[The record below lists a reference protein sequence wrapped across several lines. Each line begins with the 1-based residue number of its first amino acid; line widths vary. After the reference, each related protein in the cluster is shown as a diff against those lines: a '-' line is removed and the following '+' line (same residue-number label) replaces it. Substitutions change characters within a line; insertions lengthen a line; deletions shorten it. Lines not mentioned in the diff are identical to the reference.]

1 MDSINDGTN
10 DILSKIRNY
19 KLGEYYLFNLIAP
32 FIVAYLISLF
42 TSSYGIPRGQL
53 FLLALP
59 VSIVVYKLLSIPST
73 LAERFFDHKNY
84 YILKISML
92 YLTYRGVTYKEI

>member
-1 MDSINDGTN
+1 MDSTN

-19 KLGEYYLFNLIAP
+19 RLGEYYLFNLIVP
-32 FIVAYLISLF
+32 FVVAYLLSFI
-42 TSSYGIPRGQL
+42 TSSYGVSRGQL

-59 VSIVVYKLLSIPST
+59 VSIVVYRLLSIPST

-92 YLTYRGVTYKEI
+92 YLTYRGLTYKKI